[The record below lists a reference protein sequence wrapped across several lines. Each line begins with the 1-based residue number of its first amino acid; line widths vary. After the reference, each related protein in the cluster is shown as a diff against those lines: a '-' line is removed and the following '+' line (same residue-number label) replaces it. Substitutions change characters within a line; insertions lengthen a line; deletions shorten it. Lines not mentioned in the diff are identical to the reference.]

1 MGWIENRNGK
11 TSSAPQSC
19 GLQLLSGIM
28 KRVLLLL
35 PTTSYRNEA
44 FIAAGK
50 KVGVEMITA
59 ADYCHR
65 LAPGWGLDP
74 IRAVHFDR
82 PGEALDV
89 VLRSLKHKPDAVL
102 AVDDPGLELAAL
114 LNERLGLAANLP
126 EAVRRVRD
134 KLSFRQMQK
143 EGGLLCPDFRHLPS
157 DADPAELLSRLKW
170 PVVVKARRLS
180 GSRGVIRAD
189 NAQAYLQAVSWV
201 KGIQNKADRD
211 AADLGLVVEGFIPGR
226 EYALESILDHGK
238 LNTLAWFDKPDPLD
252 GPYFEE
258 TIYVTPSRLPNRTQE
273 EIHHAVQHACRLA
286 GLVTGPVHAEMR
298 VNDEGVWLLEVAAR
312 SIGGLCGIT
321 LNHVLGITLEELI
334 LRHALNEPVELS
346 ASREGAG
353 VMMIPI
359 PRRGIYRGVRN
370 LGSVLEV
377 PGITG
382 IRITAQAGQIIAPPP
397 DGASYLGFI
406 FSLCANPA
414 EAEMALRLAHTRL
427 LFDIQPEYKVQESI
441 SEH

>member
-1 MGWIENRNGK
+1 
-11 TSSAPQSC
+11 
-19 GLQLLSGIM
+19 M

-157 DADPAELLSRLKW
+157 DADPAELISRLKW

-189 NAQAYLQAVSWV
+189 NAEEYLQAVTWV
-201 KGIQNKADRD
+201 KSIQNKADRD
-211 AADLGLVVEGFIPGR
+211 AADLGLVVEDFIPGR

-238 LNTLAWFDKPDPLD
+238 LNALAWFDKPDPLD

-258 TIYVTPSRLPNRTQE
+258 TIYVTPSRLPNGTQE

-312 SIGGLCGIT
+312 SIGGLCGTT

-334 LRHALNEPVELS
+334 LRHALNEPVALS
-346 ASREGAG
+346 SSREGAG

-370 LGSVLEV
+370 LGSALEV

>member
-1 MGWIENRNGK
+1 
-11 TSSAPQSC
+11 
-19 GLQLLSGIM
+19 M

-157 DADPAELLSRLKW
+157 DADPAELISRLKW

-211 AADLGLVVEGFIPGR
+211 AADLGLVVEDFIPGR

-312 SIGGLCGIT
+312 SIGGLCGTT

-334 LRHALNEPVELS
+334 LRHALNEPVALS

-370 LGSVLEV
+370 LESALEI

>member
-1 MGWIENRNGK
+1 
-11 TSSAPQSC
+11 
-19 GLQLLSGIM
+19 M

-50 KVGVEMITA
+50 KLGVEIITA
-59 ADYCHR
+59 ADYCHQ
-65 LAPGWGLDP
+65 LAPEWGLDP
-74 IRAVHFDR
+74 IMAVHFDR

-114 LNERLGLAANLP
+114 LNERLGLAANPP

-211 AADLGLVVEGFIPGR
+211 AADLGLVVEDFIPGR
-226 EYALESILDHGK
+226 EYALESILDHGE

-258 TIYVTPSRLPNRTQE
+258 TIYVTPSRLPNQTQE
-273 EIHHAVQHACRLA
+273 EIRHAVQRACRLA

-298 VNDEGVWLLEVAAR
+298 VNTEGVWLLEVAAR
-312 SIGGLCGIT
+312 SIGGLCGT
-321 LNHVLGITLEELI
+321 ALNHVLGITLEELI
-334 LRHALNEPVELS
+334 LRHALNEPVALS
-346 ASREGAG
+346 SSREGTA

-370 LGSVLEV
+370 LESALEI

-397 DGASYLGFI
+397 EGASYLGFI

-414 EAEMALRLAHTRL
+414 EAEMALRLAHATLR
-427 LFDIQPEYKVQESI
+427 FDIQPEYKVHEAI

>member
-1 MGWIENRNGK
+1 MR
-11 TSSAPQSC
+11 S
-19 GLQLLSGIM
+19 QLLSGIM

-134 KLSFRQMQK
+134 KLSFRRMQK

-258 TIYVTPSRLPNRTQE
+258 TIYVTPSRLPNGTQE

-298 VNDEGVWLLEVAAR
+298 VNADGVWLLEVAAR
-312 SIGGLCGIT
+312 SIGGLCGTT

-334 LRHALNEPVELS
+334 LRHALNEPVALS

-370 LGSVLEV
+370 LGSALEV

-414 EAEMALRLAHTRL
+414 EAEMALRLARATL

>member
-1 MGWIENRNGK
+1 
-11 TSSAPQSC
+11 
-19 GLQLLSGIM
+19 M
-28 KRVLLLL
+28 KHVLLLL

-50 KVGVEMITA
+50 KLGVEMITA

-65 LAPGWGLDP
+65 LAPEWGLDP
-74 IRAVHFDR
+74 IMAVHFDR

-114 LNERLGLAANLP
+114 LNERLGLVANSP

-143 EGGLLCPDFRHLPS
+143 ECGFLCPDFRHLPR

-201 KGIQNKADRD
+201 KAIQNKADRD
-211 AADLGLVVEGFIPGR
+211 AADLGLVVEDFIPGW
-226 EYALESILDHGK
+226 EYALESILDHGE

-258 TIYVTPSRLPNRTQE
+258 TIYVTPSRLPSETQE
-273 EIHHAVQHACRLA
+273 EIRHAVQRACRLA

-298 VNDEGVWLLEVAAR
+298 VNAEGVWLLEVAAR
-312 SIGGLCGIT
+312 SIGGLCGT
-321 LNHVLGITLEELI
+321 ALNHVLGITLEELI
-334 LRHALNEPVELS
+334 LRHALNEPVALS
-346 ASREGAG
+346 SSREGAG

-370 LGSVLEV
+370 LESALEV

-414 EAEMALRLAHTRL
+414 EAEMALRLAHATLR
-427 LFDIQPEYKVQESI
+427 FDIQPEYKVQESI